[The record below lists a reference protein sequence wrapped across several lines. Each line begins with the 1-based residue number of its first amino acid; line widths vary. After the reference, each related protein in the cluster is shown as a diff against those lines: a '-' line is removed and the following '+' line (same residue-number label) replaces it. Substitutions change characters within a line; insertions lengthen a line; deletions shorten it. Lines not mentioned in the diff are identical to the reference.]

1 MQDLSLKRCKGCLEE
16 KPRTTEFFYS
26 QTDSKDGLRSVC
38 RACRRKRVP
47 PAYNVDKVKKPDPL
61 RIEQSFI

>member
-1 MQDLSLKRCKGCLEE
+1 MQGLNLKTCKGCFQE
-16 KPRTTEFFYS
+16 KPRTTEFFYT

-38 RACRRKRVP
+38 RECRRKRVP
-47 PAYNVDKVKKPDPL
+47 PAYTKDRPKRLDPV